1 MKDLNTIDNLDFSY
15 VACGLELVSDT
26 KLPGLIPS
34 ASRSGTPEVQ
44 IVQGD
49 VPTEL
54 NPPLENSGPN
64 WQLSENS
71 FLLRAAGVGRFL
83 IRDAKEI
90 VFQPEGDLPPE
101 ELTAFLTGSV
111 MGLLQH
117 LRGRVVLHASAML
130 VDGKAVL
137 FCGQSGTGKST
148 MAAALGRRGYTLLS
162 DDLCALRYSGDGPA
176 MVYPDGRKHK
186 LWEHAIDKLNLK
198 DRKGDGVR
206 HQIHKFYVE
215 PSSAQTEPAPI
226 AAVYDLREARAMD
239 SFDIEQPNLA
249 DAAMIIR
256 RNAFRPRIMWQLGQ
270 KVDYFQATTKI
281 ASNGGVFVLKRP
293 LDFKQI
299 DETVEKLEQHWQDIG
314 LGDQ

>member
-1 MKDLNTIDNLDFSY
+1 MKDPNTIEDLDFSY
-15 VACGLELVSDT
+15 MACGLELVSDI

-34 ASRSGTPEVQ
+34 EKRSGSPEVQ

-54 NPPLENSGPN
+54 DRPLENSGPN
-64 WQLSENS
+64 WQLSENV
-71 FLLRAAGVGRFL
+71 FLLRAPGVGRFL
-83 IRDAKEI
+83 IKDAREI

-130 VDGKAVL
+130 VNGKAVL
-137 FCGQSGTGKST
+137 FCGQSGAGKST
-148 MAAALGRRGYTLLS
+148 MAAALGRRNYTMLS
-162 DDLCALRYSGDGPA
+162 DDLCALDYGRDGPPL
-176 MVYPDGRKHK
+176 VFPDGRKHK
-186 LWEHAIDKLNLK
+186 LWEKAIDKLNLK
-198 DRKGDGVR
+198 ERQGDGVR

-215 PSSAQTEPAPI
+215 PSSAQIEPAPI
-226 AAVYDLREARAMD
+226 AAVYDLREARAKD
-239 SFDIEQPNLA
+239 AFEIEQPNLA

-281 ASNGGVFVLKRP
+281 ASNGGVFILKRP
-293 LDFKQI
+293 LNFKQI
-299 DETVEKLEQHWQDIG
+299 DETVDKLEQHWQEIG
-314 LGDQ
+314 LGEQ